1 MKKQKALKITEI
13 ALVVLTVLFVMLN
26 KVWSGF
32 QYFSIAF
39 MLILDVWTFVYVL
52 FIYKQTKQ
60 ELKEEFDE
68 YLVEKYNSG
77 VITKQQLENKNSEM
91 FKQYIK
97 ENSSDLNRYIV
108 FMIFCVVFFVGLV
121 SALIYNIVIW

>member
-121 SALIYNIVIW
+121 SALIYNIVI